1 MSTTSDKQKSG
12 GEQTGSDK
20 QKSWLQRITQYWN
33 LIADGA
39 AVILGIV
46 GTFLYPPPPEIAKD
60 NEQWLGFARFI
71 IAVLIGLMFVLSLLW
86 NRKKHTKIWWATS
99 FITLILSIGAF
110 FSYNYFSNQWTC
122 RCFSGRVVIG
132 RAAEKTQLGNRSNA
146 DAACKDLLQEN
157 SCDAEQ
163 IWLADSIK
171 LNRFLLAA
179 MYIACVPL
187 FSICIV
193 SLIQSIF
200 CMTRDDE
207 NREDIDTPTTAS
219 NISGSATVTN

>member
-1 MSTTSDKQKSG
+1 MSTTDDELKSG
-12 GEQTGSDK
+12 GERTNQDK
-20 QKSWLQRITQYWN
+20 PKSWLQGFTKYWN
-33 LIADGA
+33 LLADGA
-39 AVILGIV
+39 AVLLGII
-46 GTFLYPPPPEIAKD
+46 GTFLYPPPPEISQD

-71 IAVLIGLMFVLSLLW
+71 IAILIGLMFVLGLLW
-86 NRKKHTKIWWATS
+86 NRRKHTRIWWVTS
-99 FITLILSIGAF
+99 FLALLLSVGAF

-132 RAAEKTQLGNRSNA
+132 RASEKTRLGNGASA

-157 SCDAEQ
+157 SCEAEQ

-171 LNRFLLAA
+171 QNRFLLAA
-179 MYIACVPL
+179 LYIACVPL

-200 CMTRDDE
+200 CMTRDNE
-207 NREDIDTPTTAS
+207 NREDIGTPTAAS
-219 NISGSATVTN
+219 NAYGSSAVTD